1 MWSHFQ
7 AENDTTATCIICK
20 KGVKYS
26 GNTTDLFKHMSSH
39 VEENEKLKDTQ
50 RGEKSPN
57 P

>member
-1 MWSHFQ
+1 MWLYFQ

-26 GNTTDLFKHMSSH
+26 GNITNLAKHIKNH
-39 VEENEKLKDTQ
+39 AKENEKLKKR
-50 RGEKSPN
+50 RGEKSPS